1 MLIGRTKNEKI
12 FADYLW
18 FNIVLYHA
26 VNRLCQGG
34 GQSSDTAT
42 NSKVEA
48 KGQLTISM
56 LDIGQGDAVLIQTGA
71 KNILIDTGDDKYYED
86 GKKGKENTQLLTELQ
101 KLKIDHI
108 DTLVMTHAHADHIGK
123 ADKVIAQYGVK
134 ELVYNGIPSTS
145 KYFINAL
152 KAAKANG
159 TQQVKV
165 KAGDVLDFGNGVSFE
180 IVSPSQ
186 SLIDEDTAAIKAKKK
201 VDVNNE
207 SVVGRLTFGN
217 FAMLFTGD
225 AEGPVEKDMVAS
237 YGKKLKC
244 QVLKAGHHGSKTSST
259 AEFLKLVQPESVVMS
274 LGVNNQYG
282 HPHEALLNRLQ
293 KQGIK
298 NIYRTDA
305 NGTITIVSDGSSYS
319 ITTEK

>member
-1 MLIGRTKNEKI
+1 MKKYLQIICGLILCCTMLLTG
-12 FADYLW
+12 
-18 FNIVLYHA
+18 
-26 VNRLCQGG
+26 CGQSG

-42 NSKVEA
+42 KSKAEV
-48 KGQLTISM
+48 KGQLIINM

>member
-1 MLIGRTKNEKI
+1 MKKYLQIICGLILCCTMLLTG
-12 FADYLW
+12 
-18 FNIVLYHA
+18 
-26 VNRLCQGG
+26 CGQGG
-34 GQSSDTAT
+34 GQSSDTAA
-42 NSKVEA
+42 NSKAEA

-225 AEGPVEKDMVAS
+225 AEGPVEKDMAAS

-274 LGVNNQYG
+274 LGANNQYG

-293 KQGIK
+293 KQGVK

>member
-1 MLIGRTKNEKI
+1 MKKYLQIICGLILCCTMLLTG
-12 FADYLW
+12 
-18 FNIVLYHA
+18 
-26 VNRLCQGG
+26 CGQSG

-48 KGQLTISM
+48 KGQLIISM

-225 AEGPVEKDMVAS
+225 AEGPVEKDMAAS

-293 KQGIK
+293 KQGVK

>member
-1 MLIGRTKNEKI
+1 MKKYLQIICGLILCCTMLLTG
-12 FADYLW
+12 
-18 FNIVLYHA
+18 
-26 VNRLCQGG
+26 CGQSG

-42 NSKVEA
+42 NSKAEA
-48 KGQLTISM
+48 KGQLIINM

-108 DTLVMTHAHADHIGK
+108 DTLVITHAHADHIGK

-165 KAGDVLDFGNGVSFE
+165 KAGDVLDFDNGVSFE

-225 AEGPVEKDMVAS
+225 AEGPVEKDMAAS

-293 KQGIK
+293 KQGVK

>member
-1 MLIGRTKNEKI
+1 MKKYLQIICGLILCCTMLLTG
-12 FADYLW
+12 
-18 FNIVLYHA
+18 
-26 VNRLCQGG
+26 CGQSG
-34 GQSSDTAT
+34 GQSSDTAA
-42 NSKVEA
+42 NSKAEA

-56 LDIGQGDAVLIQTGA
+56 LDIDQGDAVLIQTGV

-165 KAGDVLDFGNGVSFE
+165 KSGDVLDFGNGVSFE

>member
-1 MLIGRTKNEKI
+1 MKKYLQIICGLILCCTMLLTG
-12 FADYLW
+12 
-18 FNIVLYHA
+18 
-26 VNRLCQGG
+26 CGQGG
-34 GQSSDTAT
+34 GQSSDTAA
-42 NSKVEA
+42 NSKAEA

-186 SLIDEDTAAIKAKKK
+186 SLIDEDAAAIKAKKK

-225 AEGPVEKDMVAS
+225 AEGPVEKDMAAS

-274 LGVNNQYG
+274 LGANNQYG

-293 KQGIK
+293 KQGVK

>member
-1 MLIGRTKNEKI
+1 MKKYLQIICGLILCCTMLLTG
-12 FADYLW
+12 
-18 FNIVLYHA
+18 
-26 VNRLCQGG
+26 CGQSG
-34 GQSSDTAT
+34 GQSSDTAA
-42 NSKVEA
+42 NSKAEA

-56 LDIGQGDAVLIQTGA
+56 LDIDQGDAVLIQTGA

-165 KAGDVLDFGNGVSFE
+165 RAGDLLDFGNGVTFQR
-180 IVSPSQ
+180 VSPSQ

>member
-1 MLIGRTKNEKI
+1 MKKYLQIICGLILCCT
-12 FADYLW
+12 
-18 FNIVLYHA
+18 VL
-26 VNRLCQGG
+26 LTGCGQGG
-34 GQSSDTAT
+34 GQSSDTGA

-225 AEGPVEKDMVAS
+225 AEGPVEKDMAAS

-293 KQGIK
+293 KQGVK

>member
-1 MLIGRTKNEKI
+1 MKRYLQVVCMAMLSCMLLLTGC
-12 FADYLW
+12 A
-18 FNIVLYHA
+18 
-26 VNRLCQGG
+26 QGQDQQAG
-34 GQSSDTAT
+34 AAGAKTD
-42 NSKVEA
+42 A
-48 KGQLTISM
+48 KGQLTVNM
-56 LDIGQGDAVLIQTGA
+56 LDIGQGDAILLQTGA

-86 GKKGKENTQLLTELQ
+86 GKKGKENTQLFDELQ
-101 KLKIDHI
+101 KLQVDHI

-123 ADKVIAQYGVK
+123 ADKVIAKYGVK

-145 KYFINAL
+145 KYFVNAL

-180 IVSPSQ
+180 VISPSQ
-186 SLIDEDTAAIKAKKK
+186 TLIDEDSAAVKAKKK

-217 FAMLFTGD
+217 FSMLLTGD
-225 AEGPVEKDMVAS
+225 AEGPVEKAMAAS
-237 YGKKLKC
+237 YGNKLKS

-259 AEFLKLVQPESVVMS
+259 ADFLKLVQPESVVMS
-274 LGVNNQYG
+274 LGANNQYG
-282 HPHEALLNRLQ
+282 HPHKELLTRLQ

-298 NIYRTDA
+298 DIYRTDT
-305 NGTITIVSDGSSYS
+305 NGTITIVSDGASYK

>member
-1 MLIGRTKNEKI
+1 MKK
-12 FADYLW
+12 YLQ
-18 FNIVLYHA
+18 IVCGL
-26 VNRLCQGG
+26 VLCLAMTLTGCAQVGESQAG
-34 GQSSDTAT
+34 VETSEPKS
-42 NSKVEA
+42 EA

-56 LDIGQGDAVLIQTGA
+56 LDIGQGDAILIQTGV
-71 KNILIDTGDDKYYED
+71 KNVLIDTGDDKYYED
-86 GKKGKENTQLLTELQ
+86 GKKGKENTQLLAELQ
-101 KLKIDHI
+101 KLKVDHI

-145 KYFINAL
+145 KYFVNAL

-165 KAGDVLDFGNGVSFE
+165 KAGDVLDFGNGAAFE

-186 SLIDEDTAAIKAKKK
+186 GKIDDDTAAIKEKKK

-207 SVVGRLTFGN
+207 SVVGRLTFGK
-217 FAMLFTGD
+217 FSMLFTGD
-225 AEGPVEKDMVAS
+225 AEGPVEKTMAAS
-237 YGKKLKC
+237 YGSKLKS

-259 AEFLKLVQPESVVMS
+259 ADFLKLVGPESVIMS
-274 LGVNNQYG
+274 LGANNQYG
-282 HPHEALLNRLQ
+282 HPHKELLARLQ

-298 NIYRTDA
+298 DIYRTDE
-305 NGTITIVSDGSSYS
+305 NGTITIVSDGTSYK

>member
-1 MLIGRTKNEKI
+1 MKKYLQIICGLILCCTMLLTG
-12 FADYLW
+12 
-18 FNIVLYHA
+18 
-26 VNRLCQGG
+26 CSQGG

-71 KNILIDTGDDKYYED
+71 QNILIDTGDDKYYED
-86 GKKGKENTQLLTELQ
+86 GKKGKENTQLLSELQ

>member
-1 MLIGRTKNEKI
+1 MKKYLQIICGLILCCTMLLTG
-12 FADYLW
+12 
-18 FNIVLYHA
+18 
-26 VNRLCQGG
+26 CGQSG
-34 GQSSDTAT
+34 GQSSDTAA
-42 NSKVEA
+42 NSKAEA

-56 LDIGQGDAVLIQTGA
+56 LDIDQGDAVLIQTGA

-225 AEGPVEKDMVAS
+225 AERPVEKDMVAS

>member
-1 MLIGRTKNEKI
+1 MKKYLQIICGLILCCTMLLTG
-12 FADYLW
+12 
-18 FNIVLYHA
+18 
-26 VNRLCQGG
+26 CGQSG
-34 GQSSDTAT
+34 GQSSDTAA
-42 NSKVEA
+42 NSKAEA

-86 GKKGKENTQLLTELQ
+86 GKKGRENTQLLTELQ

>member
-1 MLIGRTKNEKI
+1 MKKYLQIICGLILCCT
-12 FADYLW
+12 
-18 FNIVLYHA
+18 VL
-26 VNRLCQGG
+26 LTGCGQGG

-42 NSKVEA
+42 NSKAEA

-225 AEGPVEKDMVAS
+225 AEGSVEKDMAAS

-293 KQGIK
+293 KQGVK

>member
-1 MLIGRTKNEKI
+1 MKKYLQIICGLILCCTMLLTG
-12 FADYLW
+12 
-18 FNIVLYHA
+18 
-26 VNRLCQGG
+26 CGQGG
-34 GQSSDTAT
+34 GQSSDTDT
-42 NSKVEA
+42 NSKAEA
-48 KGQLTISM
+48 NGQLTISM

-225 AEGPVEKDMVAS
+225 AEGPVEKDMAAS

-293 KQGIK
+293 KQGVK

>member
-1 MLIGRTKNEKI
+1 MKKYLQIICGLILCCTMLLTG
-12 FADYLW
+12 
-18 FNIVLYHA
+18 
-26 VNRLCQGG
+26 CGQGG

-225 AEGPVEKDMVAS
+225 AEGPVEKDMAAS

-293 KQGIK
+293 KQGVK

>member
-1 MLIGRTKNEKI
+1 MKKYLQIICGLILCCTMLLTG
-12 FADYLW
+12 
-18 FNIVLYHA
+18 
-26 VNRLCQGG
+26 CGQSG
-34 GQSSDTAT
+34 GQSSDTAA
-42 NSKVEA
+42 NSKAEA

-56 LDIGQGDAVLIQTGA
+56 LDIDQGDAVLIQTGV

-86 GKKGKENTQLLTELQ
+86 GKKGKENTQLLSELQ

>member
-1 MLIGRTKNEKI
+1 MKKYLQIICGLILCCTMLLTG
-12 FADYLW
+12 
-18 FNIVLYHA
+18 
-26 VNRLCQGG
+26 CGQSG
-34 GQSSDTAT
+34 GQSSDTAA
-42 NSKVEA
+42 NSKAEA
-48 KGQLTISM
+48 KGQLTIRI
-56 LDIGQGDAVLIQTGA
+56 LDIDQGDAALIQTGA

>member
-1 MLIGRTKNEKI
+1 MKKYLQIICGLILCCTMLLTG
-12 FADYLW
+12 
-18 FNIVLYHA
+18 
-26 VNRLCQGG
+26 CGQSG
-34 GQSSDTAT
+34 GQTSDTAA
-42 NSKVEA
+42 NSKAEA

-165 KAGDVLDFGNGVSFE
+165 KAGDVLDFGSGVSFE

-225 AEGPVEKDMVAS
+225 AEGPVEKTMAAS

>member
-1 MLIGRTKNEKI
+1 MKKYLQIICGLILCCT
-12 FADYLW
+12 
-18 FNIVLYHA
+18 VL
-26 VNRLCQGG
+26 LTGCSQGG

-145 KYFINAL
+145 KYFVNAL

-159 TQQVKV
+159 TKQVKV

-293 KQGIK
+293 KQGVK

>member
-1 MLIGRTKNEKI
+1 MKKYLQIICGLILCCTMLLTG
-12 FADYLW
+12 
-18 FNIVLYHA
+18 
-26 VNRLCQGG
+26 CGQSG
-34 GQSSDTAT
+34 GQSSDTAA
-42 NSKVEA
+42 NSKAEA

-71 KNILIDTGDDKYYED
+71 KNVLIDTGDDKYYED

>member
-1 MLIGRTKNEKI
+1 M
-12 FADYLW
+12 
-18 FNIVLYHA
+18 
-26 VNRLCQGG
+26 
-34 GQSSDTAT
+34 
-42 NSKVEA
+42 
-48 KGQLTISM
+48 
-56 LDIGQGDAVLIQTGA
+56 
-71 KNILIDTGDDKYYED
+71 
-86 GKKGKENTQLLTELQ
+86 
-101 KLKIDHI
+101 
-108 DTLVMTHAHADHIGK
+108 
-123 ADKVIAQYGVK
+123 
-134 ELVYNGIPSTS
+134 
-145 KYFINAL
+145 
-152 KAAKANG
+152 
-159 TQQVKV
+159 
-165 KAGDVLDFGNGVSFE
+165 LDFGNGVSFE

-225 AEGPVEKDMVAS
+225 AEGPVEKDMIAS

>member
-1 MLIGRTKNEKI
+1 MKKYLQIICGLILCCTMLLTG
-12 FADYLW
+12 
-18 FNIVLYHA
+18 
-26 VNRLCQGG
+26 CGQSG
-34 GQSSDTAT
+34 GQSSDTAAT

-48 KGQLTISM
+48 KGQLIISM

-293 KQGIK
+293 KQGVK

-305 NGTITIVSDGSSYS
+305 NGTITIVSYGSSYS

>member
-1 MLIGRTKNEKI
+1 MKKYLQIICGLILCCTMLLTG
-12 FADYLW
+12 
-18 FNIVLYHA
+18 
-26 VNRLCQGG
+26 CGQGG
-34 GQSSDTAT
+34 EQSSDTAA
-42 NSKVEA
+42 NSKAEA

-225 AEGPVEKDMVAS
+225 AEGPVEKDMAAS

-293 KQGIK
+293 KQGVK

>member
-1 MLIGRTKNEKI
+1 MKKYLQIICGLILCCTMLLTG
-12 FADYLW
+12 
-18 FNIVLYHA
+18 
-26 VNRLCQGG
+26 CGQSG
-34 GQSSDTAT
+34 GQSSDTAA
-42 NSKVEA
+42 NSKAEA

-56 LDIGQGDAVLIQTGA
+56 LDIDQGDAVLIQTGV

>member
-1 MLIGRTKNEKI
+1 MKKYLQIICGLILCCTMLLTG
-12 FADYLW
+12 
-18 FNIVLYHA
+18 
-26 VNRLCQGG
+26 CGQSG

-48 KGQLTISM
+48 KGQLIISM

-293 KQGIK
+293 KQGVK

>member
-1 MLIGRTKNEKI
+1 MKEYLRITCGLILCCSMLLTG
-12 FADYLW
+12 
-18 FNIVLYHA
+18 
-26 VNRLCQGG
+26 CGQSG
-34 GQSSDTAT
+34 GQSSDTAA
-42 NSKVEA
+42 NSKAEA

-56 LDIGQGDAVLIQTGA
+56 LDIDQGDAVLIQTGA

>member
-1 MLIGRTKNEKI
+1 MKKYLQIICGLILCCIMLLTG
-12 FADYLW
+12 
-18 FNIVLYHA
+18 
-26 VNRLCQGG
+26 CGQSG
-34 GQSSDTAT
+34 GQSSDTAA
-42 NSKVEA
+42 NSKAEA

-56 LDIGQGDAVLIQTGA
+56 LDIDQGDAVLIQTGV

-165 KAGDVLDFGNGVSFE
+165 KAGDVLDFGNGVYFE

>member
-1 MLIGRTKNEKI
+1 MKKYLQIICGLILCCTMLLTG
-12 FADYLW
+12 
-18 FNIVLYHA
+18 
-26 VNRLCQGG
+26 CGQGG

-42 NSKVEA
+42 NSKAEA

-86 GKKGKENTQLLTELQ
+86 GKKGKDNTQLLTELQ

-225 AEGPVEKDMVAS
+225 AEGPVEKDMAAS

-293 KQGIK
+293 KQGVK

>member
-1 MLIGRTKNEKI
+1 MKKYLQIICGLILCCTMLLTG
-12 FADYLW
+12 
-18 FNIVLYHA
+18 
-26 VNRLCQGG
+26 CGQSG
-34 GQSSDTAT
+34 GQSSDTVA
-42 NSKVEA
+42 NSKAGAE
-48 KGQLTISM
+48 GQLIISM

-123 ADKVIAQYGVK
+123 ADKVIAQYGVN

-186 SLIDEDTAAIKAKKK
+186 SLIDEDTADIKAKKK

-225 AEGPVEKDMVAS
+225 AEGPVEKDMAAS

-282 HPHEALLNRLQ
+282 HPHEALLNRLH

>member
-1 MLIGRTKNEKI
+1 MKKYLQIICGLILCCTMLLTG
-12 FADYLW
+12 
-18 FNIVLYHA
+18 
-26 VNRLCQGG
+26 CSQGG

>member
-1 MLIGRTKNEKI
+1 MKKYLQIICGLILCCTMLLTG
-12 FADYLW
+12 
-18 FNIVLYHA
+18 
-26 VNRLCQGG
+26 CGQGG
-34 GQSSDTAT
+34 GQSSDTAA
-42 NSKVEA
+42 NSKAEA

-186 SLIDEDTAAIKAKKK
+186 GLIDEDTAAIKAKKK

-225 AEGPVEKDMVAS
+225 AEGPVEKEMVAS

>member
-1 MLIGRTKNEKI
+1 MKKYLQIICGLILCCTMLLTG
-12 FADYLW
+12 
-18 FNIVLYHA
+18 
-26 VNRLCQGG
+26 CGQSG
-34 GQSSDTAT
+34 GQSSDTAA
-42 NSKVEA
+42 NSKAEA

-56 LDIGQGDAVLIQTGA
+56 LDIDQGDAVLIHTGA

>member
-1 MLIGRTKNEKI
+1 MKKYLQIICGLILCCT
-12 FADYLW
+12 
-18 FNIVLYHA
+18 VL
-26 VNRLCQGG
+26 LTGCGQGG
-34 GQSSDTAT
+34 GQSSDTAA
-42 NSKVEA
+42 NSKAEA

-134 ELVYNGIPSTS
+134 ELVYNDIPSTS

-225 AEGPVEKDMVAS
+225 AEGPVEKDMAAS

-298 NIYRTDA
+298 NIYRTDL

>member
-1 MLIGRTKNEKI
+1 MKKYLQIICGLILCCTMLLTG
-12 FADYLW
+12 
-18 FNIVLYHA
+18 
-26 VNRLCQGG
+26 CGQSG
-34 GQSSDTAT
+34 GQSSDTAA
-42 NSKVEA
+42 NSKAEA
-48 KGQLTISM
+48 KGQLIISM

-86 GKKGKENTQLLTELQ
+86 GKKGKENTQLLSELQ

-186 SLIDEDTAAIKAKKK
+186 SLIDEDTSAIKAKKK

-225 AEGPVEKDMVAS
+225 AEGPVEKTMVAS

>member
-1 MLIGRTKNEKI
+1 MKKYLQIICGLILCCTMLLTG
-12 FADYLW
+12 
-18 FNIVLYHA
+18 
-26 VNRLCQGG
+26 CGQSG
-34 GQSSDTAT
+34 GQSSDTAD
-42 NSKVEA
+42 NSKAEA

>member
-1 MLIGRTKNEKI
+1 MKKYLQIICGLILCCTMLLTG
-12 FADYLW
+12 
-18 FNIVLYHA
+18 
-26 VNRLCQGG
+26 CGQSG
-34 GQSSDTAT
+34 GQSSDTAA
-42 NSKVEA
+42 NSKAEA

-56 LDIGQGDAVLIQTGA
+56 LDIDQGDAVLIQTGA

-165 KAGDVLDFGNGVSFE
+165 KAGDVLDFGNGVYFE

>member
-1 MLIGRTKNEKI
+1 MKKYLQIICGLILCCTMLLTG
-12 FADYLW
+12 
-18 FNIVLYHA
+18 
-26 VNRLCQGG
+26 CGQGG
-34 GQSSDTAT
+34 GQSSDTAA

-225 AEGPVEKDMVAS
+225 AEGPVEKDMAAS

>member
-1 MLIGRTKNEKI
+1 MKKYLQIICGLILCCTMLLTG
-12 FADYLW
+12 
-18 FNIVLYHA
+18 
-26 VNRLCQGG
+26 CGQGG
-34 GQSSDTAT
+34 GQSSDTAA
-42 NSKVEA
+42 NSKAEA

-225 AEGPVEKDMVAS
+225 AEGPVEKDMAAS

-293 KQGIK
+293 KQGVK